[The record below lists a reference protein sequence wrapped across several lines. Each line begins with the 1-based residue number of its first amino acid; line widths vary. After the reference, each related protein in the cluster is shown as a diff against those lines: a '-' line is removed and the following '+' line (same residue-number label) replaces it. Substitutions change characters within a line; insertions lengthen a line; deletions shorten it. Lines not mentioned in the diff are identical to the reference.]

1 MTKHDE
7 PNSMRSESNAAL
19 SALSLV
25 RTPRIARQLAVVAMV
40 MLAVIT
46 LSFLFVPWQ
55 QTVAGSGMVTSFV
68 PSARPQTV
76 EAVVSGRIVAWF
88 VYEGATVR
96 KGDTIAVL
104 QDINVNF
111 MDTAFVDRLE
121 TARDNVLLAQDA
133 AVISSIE
140 RTKQAVQ
147 ALEAGRAGLDAAKM
161 EVGIARVRYARAMAL
176 VDSGLISQRD
186 VETATVN
193 LNKAKNDSVRFETV
207 VQSARQNV
215 EAVRSEQERV
225 QRQAQVF
232 IAEADL
238 RLSNAKSRR
247 NAAAVISPVD
257 GQVVRIAK
265 AGSGQT
271 VKEGERLANIVPT
284 TADIAAEIY
293 VSDMDAALVDIGR
306 TVTLQFAGYPAFQ
319 FSGFPDISTGIY
331 RGTIAAVD
339 AVDDGGGRFR
349 LLVVPDESRA
359 PWPSRSYLR
368 QGSTV
373 TGWVLLQSVP
383 LGYEI
388 WRQLNGFPPLFPV
401 REHDK
406 SGKAKKT
413 ASDAEKEKK

>member
-161 EVGIARVRYARAMAL
+161 EVGIARVRYARATAL

-238 RLSNAKSRR
+238 RLSNARSRR

-271 VKEGERLANIVPT
+271 VKEGERLATIV
-284 TADIAAEIY
+284 
-293 VSDMDAALVDIGR
+293 
-306 TVTLQFAGYPAFQ
+306 
-319 FSGFPDISTGIY
+319 
-331 RGTIAAVD
+331 
-339 AVDDGGGRFR
+339 
-349 LLVVPDESRA
+349 
-359 PWPSRSYLR
+359 
-368 QGSTV
+368 
-373 TGWVLLQSVP
+373 
-383 LGYEI
+383 
-388 WRQLNGFPPLFPV
+388 
-401 REHDK
+401 
-406 SGKAKKT
+406 
-413 ASDAEKEKK
+413 

>member
-232 IAEADL
+232 IAE
-238 RLSNAKSRR
+238 
-247 NAAAVISPVD
+247 
-257 GQVVRIAK
+257 
-265 AGSGQT
+265 
-271 VKEGERLANIVPT
+271 
-284 TADIAAEIY
+284 
-293 VSDMDAALVDIGR
+293 
-306 TVTLQFAGYPAFQ
+306 
-319 FSGFPDISTGIY
+319 
-331 RGTIAAVD
+331 
-339 AVDDGGGRFR
+339 
-349 LLVVPDESRA
+349 
-359 PWPSRSYLR
+359 
-368 QGSTV
+368 
-373 TGWVLLQSVP
+373 
-383 LGYEI
+383 
-388 WRQLNGFPPLFPV
+388 
-401 REHDK
+401 
-406 SGKAKKT
+406 
-413 ASDAEKEKK
+413 

>member
-271 VKEGERLANIVPT
+271 VKEGERLATIVPT

-368 QGSTV
+368 QGSSV

>member
-1 MTKHDE
+1 MNTHSKSKSVELD
-7 PNSMRSESNAAL
+7 SNAAL

-25 RTPRIARQLAVVAMV
+25 RTPRIARQLALVALV
-40 MLAVIT
+40 MLIIIT

-55 QTVAGSGMVTSFV
+55 QTVAGTGIVTSFV

-76 EAVVSGRIVAWF
+76 EAMVSGRIVAWY
-88 VYEGATVR
+88 VYEGAVVK

-111 MDTAFVDRLE
+111 MDTSFVDRLE
-121 TARDNVLLAQDA
+121 TARDNVILAQDA
-133 AVISSIE
+133 AIISAVE

-161 EVGIARVRYARAMAL
+161 EISIARVRYARAVAL
-176 VDSGLISQRD
+176 SDSGLISQRD
-186 VETATVN
+186 LETATVN

-238 RLSNAKSRR
+238 RLSNARSRR
-247 NAAAVISPVD
+247 NASAVISPVD

-271 VKEGERLANIVPT
+271 VKEGERLATIVPA

-319 FSGFPDISTGIY
+319 FSGFPDISTGIF
-331 RGTIAAVD
+331 RGTVAAVD

-349 LLVVPDESRA
+349 LLVVPDESHAR
-359 PWPSRSYLR
+359 WPSRSYLR

-401 REHDK
+401 REREKMEK
-406 SGKAKKT
+406 SKKG
-413 ASDAEKEKK
+413 ASDADKEKK

>member
-238 RLSNAKSRR
+238 RLSNARSRR

-271 VKEGERLANIVPT
+271 VKEGERLATIVPT

-319 FSGFPDISTGIY
+319 FSGFPDISTGIF

>member
-1 MTKHDE
+1 MNTH
-7 PNSMRSESNAAL
+7 STSQSSTTSSNAAL
-19 SALSLV
+19 SALQLV
-25 RTPRIARQLAVVAMV
+25 RTPRIARQLAIIALIILGVV
-40 MLAVIT
+40 T

-55 QTVAGSGMVTSFV
+55 QTVAGTGIVTSFV

-76 EAVVSGRIVAWF
+76 EAMVSGRIVAWF
-88 VYEGATVR
+88 VYEGAIVK

-104 QDINVNF
+104 QDINVSF
-111 MDTAFVDRLE
+111 MDTSFVDRLE
-121 TARDNVLLAQDA
+121 TARDNIILAQDA
-133 AVISSIE
+133 SIISAVE

-147 ALEAGRAGLDAAKM
+147 SLEAGRASLDAARM
-161 EVGIARVRYARAMAL
+161 ETSIARVRYTRAVAL
-176 VDSGLISQRD
+176 ADSGLISQRD
-186 VETATVN
+186 LETATVN
-193 LNKAKNDSVRFETV
+193 LNKAKNDSVRFETI

-215 EAVRSEQERV
+215 EAVRSEQDRV

-238 RLSNAKSRR
+238 RLSNARSRR
-247 NAAAVISPVD
+247 NASAVISPVD

-271 VKEGERLANIVPT
+271 VKEGERLATIVPST
-284 TADIAAEIY
+284 SDIAAEIY

-319 FSGFPDISTGIY
+319 FSGFPDISTGIF
-331 RGTIAAVD
+331 RGKIAAVD

-349 LLVVPDESRA
+349 LLVVPDESRS
-359 PWPSRSYLR
+359 PWPPRSYLR

-373 TGWVLLQSVP
+373 TGWVLLQTVP
-383 LGYEI
+383 LGYEV

-401 REHDK
+401 REREK
-406 SGKAKKT
+406 AEKAKKSS
-413 ASDAEKEKK
+413 ADQDKEKK